1 MSAVDKNGMTPL
13 HDAGLKSCRHCIN
26 LLLLLG
32 CDVKARDAN
41 GSTRK
46 SLVAII
52 IPLVLTVTAL
62 HHLVTIGDPTSA
74 NMLLSFGADIDAKDN
89 EGLVRNIEPY
99 YIES

>member
-1 MSAVDKNGMTPL
+1 VSQVDENGMTPL

-46 SLVAII
+46 QRFIY
-52 IPLVLTVTAL
+52 
-62 HHLVTIGDPTSA
+62 
-74 NMLLSFGADIDAKDN
+74 
-89 EGLVRNIEPY
+89 E
-99 YIES
+99 YIKLNNQC